1 MEGGGQ
7 ERKHQKGTSQSKT
20 FLGGAKVGSVVV
32 SMVFSTGSANCSALE
47 SSRRLIKNKAPG
59 HPLPRPVE
67 LGSLEEGGPGLYI

>member
-7 ERKHQKGTSQSKT
+7 ERKHQEGTSQSKT

-32 SMVFSTGSANCSALE
+32 SMVFSTGSPNCSALE
-47 SSRRLIKNKAPG
+47 SSRKLVKNKAPG

-67 LGSLEEGGPGLYI
+67 LGSLEEGGPGLCI